1 MFSVSYFLARYIFT
15 PKGAAAIVAAILAI
29 WALNSLEP
37 TRSEDDVLV
46 LVWIILA
53 LIYLAFAAIV
63 GAIIDGKRGALWG
76 CFLGPIGWIIA
87 AIGKLEHRDRSKVLK
102 TSVLRDHVASA
113 EKAVT
118 DAQGYNVKKWGL
130 LKEVDPEIKAASD
143 LVVAVDPSL
152 DAVLAEKY
160 LVLSE
165 KQYLQPL
172 VENLLAQ
179 VPEKKKEPESIDH
192 DPSSGV
198 FETSGPFK
206 FRILSDQSVTVFSG
220 PSGDFEDFDHFQTI
234 EDFLATYHGQ
244 GARFEAIKKID

>member
-15 PKGAAAIVAAILAI
+15 KGAAAIAAAILAI

-37 TRSEDDVLV
+37 VRSEDDVLA
-46 LVWIILA
+46 LVWIIWA
-53 LIYLAFAAIV
+53 LVYLAVAAIV

-76 CFLGPIGWIIA
+76 FFLGPIGWIIA
-87 AIGKLEHRDRSKVLK
+87 AIRRLEHRDRSKVSK
-102 TSVLRDHVASA
+102 ASTRSDQVTID

-118 DAQGYNVKKWGL
+118 DAPRYDARKWGL
-130 LKEVDPEIKAASD
+130 LKEVDPDIKAASD

-160 LVLSE
+160 LGLSE

-179 VPEKKKEPESIDH
+179 AAEQKKEPESIDCG
-192 DPSSGV
+192 PSPGV

-220 PSGDFEDFDHFQTI
+220 PSGDFEEFEHFQTI
-234 EDFLATYHGQ
+234 GDFLATYHGQ
-244 GARFEAIKKID
+244 GARFEAIKKIA